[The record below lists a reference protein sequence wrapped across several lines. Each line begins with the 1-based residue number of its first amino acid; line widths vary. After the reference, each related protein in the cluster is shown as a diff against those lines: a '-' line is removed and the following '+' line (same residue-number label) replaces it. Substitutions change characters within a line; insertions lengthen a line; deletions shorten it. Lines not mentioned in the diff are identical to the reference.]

1 MLTNS
6 GNKIIG
12 NYQLIQKLSDEQA
25 EYSYWEAVTFKN
37 VIENTNISGNISFTS
52 DLKGNYDI
60 TVDNENISVNFDW
73 SYQGGKWYIID
84 ENYVQW
90 VIKDTDRCVSDF
102 IYCSGQSNTSS
113 LYIMEKN
120 AGYRTR
126 DWRFSKLVF

>member
-1 MLTNS
+1 MPTNS

-12 NYQLIQKLSDEQA
+12 NYQLIQKVSDEQA